1 MVTELARD
9 METSG
14 GRGLTLTA
22 RIGELSVGVDNTGP
36 DWSKLIT

>member
-22 RIGELSVGVDNTGP
+22 RIGELSVDVIQG
-36 DWSKLIT
+36 LIGRD